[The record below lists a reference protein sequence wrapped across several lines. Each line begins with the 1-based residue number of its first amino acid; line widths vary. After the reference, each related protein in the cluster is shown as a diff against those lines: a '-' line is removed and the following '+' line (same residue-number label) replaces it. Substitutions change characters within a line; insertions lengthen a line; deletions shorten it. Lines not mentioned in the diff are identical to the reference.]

1 MNKLFIVNSKL
12 YDHKRELTAD
22 KGLAK

>member
-1 MNKLFIVNSKL
+1 LFIVNSKL